1 MAAAFIPSITIGK
14 HPGEK
19 WLDAEPDPK
28 ANIDSVLFWIA
39 CYCQRD
45 NFLKLKKTDTD
56 RHYGMGNPMTVIDN
70 EWMPTQNQPLNEV
83 KTNALSTK
91 PLKNKQYPKIPYVS
105 AYDTKRDPT
114 RLKAVP
120 FETEKS
126 TELFDRLEYFVNDAL
141 IINELPFVPHLNYH
155 NLKVY
160 DANELAISH
169 YPRLL
174 QFVHLQG
181 LLSDRYD
188 YSESINC
195 FRRCCR
201 AMGLVNILN
210 ELPDLRLHWTRPEYT
225 HALFDGRSAAE
236 LFNTLV
242 LRIRQDWKLNNC
254 QLRVNERQK
263 EANNRYKEYSDY
275 ADALFDQH
283 AKLMVLRIDLSYDK
297 RFARHKSLFDMNR
310 DLDHLLNNK
319 RHNPLF
325 NYQKGYITKIEF
337 GFDKSIHCHLML
349 FFDGSQKKNS
359 PVYFAQEIGE
369 YWKIF
374 ITQGQGSYWNVNKNA
389 GQYKKLNRLGI
400 GVIKHDETVF
410 RTPQKEIVIH
420 YLCKPDQLIRP
431 KYSGKVRLFRRG
443 TFS

>member
-1 MAAAFIPSITIGK
+1 
-14 HPGEK
+14 
-19 WLDAEPDPK
+19 
-28 ANIDSVLFWIA
+28 
-39 CYCQRD
+39 
-45 NFLKLKKTDTD
+45 
-56 RHYGMGNPMTVIDN
+56 MTVIDN
-70 EWMPTQNQPLNEV
+70 ERMPTQNQPLNEV
-83 KTNALSTK
+83 KATALSK
-91 PLKNKQYPKIPYVS
+91 KLLENKLYPKIPYVS

-263 EANNRYKEYSDY
+263 EATKE
-275 ADALFDQH
+275 
-283 AKLMVLRIDLSYDK
+283 
-297 RFARHKSLFDMNR
+297 
-310 DLDHLLNNK
+310 
-319 RHNPLF
+319 
-325 NYQKGYITKIEF
+325 
-337 GFDKSIHCHLML
+337 
-349 FFDGSQKKNS
+349 
-359 PVYFAQEIGE
+359 
-369 YWKIF
+369 
-374 ITQGQGSYWNVNKNA
+374 
-389 GQYKKLNRLGI
+389 
-400 GVIKHDETVF
+400 
-410 RTPQKEIVIH
+410 
-420 YLCKPDQLIRP
+420 
-431 KYSGKVRLFRRG
+431 
-443 TFS
+443 